1 MVIAAATA
9 CASAEPASVLTAAGE
24 SATEV
29 PTSPAAASASG
40 RHREGEP
47 AAGAAGAASDA
58 ASSRSGPRAAT
69 VDRRPRPVRER
80 SDANVLP
87 PEPST
92 GSSPGSSA
100 ASSTGS
106 SPGEAALRPPSGRVG
121 RDGSFTLP
129 DDRVTI
135 YPDHTFPYGSSADS
149 AWPDGS
155 LGHPD
160 DRLRGQDDGYPYGY
174 TDGYRGGYGDWYAH
188 GYGDTYGNEY
198 ADGDAQGY
206 GNGYRRGGP
215 GGAGGSD
222 ASGSNTATGTYGS
235 GSHGSTGAR
244 SGVSGR
250 SDESGGSDASRAG
263 SPLPVGQS
271 DSSSVIHPAPG
282 TGSAGTATGA
292 AGAGSSATGTGA
304 TTGTTGT
311 TGVTGAG
318 AGAGTGA
325 GTTTGTAGAGAAGVT
340 GAGTGA
346 LAGQT
351 TGPEWGAPILVE
363 DFNGTRID
371 ESKWGVYD
379 SPNARTNPRTSRA
392 TSVSGGMLRMTGG
405 IYGGKDLSGGV
416 ASTLLQQYGRW
427 EVRLR
432 TEAGAGYSAV
442 ALLMPEDVTPSNYAE
457 VDFVEV
463 GDIPRRLS
471 GVFVHGNNG
480 QRAAGSMRADFTQ
493 WHTAAVD
500 WLPDRLTF
508 WLDGKMVWNY
518 TGPLVP
524 RNRTMGLALQNDVIC
539 DGALCRNAA
548 TPATVTMYVDWV
560 RVYRAPR

>member
-1 MVIAAATA
+1 MAAAMVIAAATA

-47 AAGAAGAASDA
+47 AAGAARAASDTP
-58 ASSRSGPRAAT
+58 SSRSRPRAAT
-69 VDRRPRPVRER
+69 VDHRPRRVRER
-80 SDANVLP
+80 DATNVLP
-87 PEPST
+87 PEPSA
-92 GSSPGSSA
+92 GSSTVSSSGSSA
-100 ASSTGS
+100 
-106 SPGEAALRPPSGRVG
+106 GEAALRPPSGRTG

-129 DDRVTI
+129 DDRVTV
-135 YPDHTFPYGSSADS
+135 YPDYTFPYGSSTDS

-155 LGHPD
+155 LGYPD
-160 DRLRGQDDGYPYGY
+160 DRLRAQDDGYPYGY
-174 TDGYRGGYGDWYAH
+174 PGGYRSGYWGSYWGGSGDGYADRYGGAYE
-188 GYGDTYGNEY
+188 NEY

-206 GNGYRRGGP
+206 GS
-215 GGAGGSD
+215 AGSD
-222 ASGSNTATGTYGS
+222 ASDSNIATGADRSGSYGS
-235 GSHGSTGAR
+235 A
-244 SGVSGR
+244 
-250 SDESGGSDASRAG
+250 GSDASRVR
-263 SPLPVGQS
+263 SPVPVGQS

-282 TGSAGTATGA
+282 TGSGGTATGA
-292 AGAGSSATGTGA
+292 GT

-311 TGVTGAG
+311 TGATGVTGAE
-318 AGAGTGA
+318 AGAAAGGGTGTGA
-325 GTTTGTAGAGAAGVT
+325 GTTTGTAGAGAATGATGATVT
-340 GAGTGA
+340 GTGTGT

-379 SPNARTNPRTSRA
+379 SPNARTNPRTARA

-405 IYGGKDLSGGV
+405 VYGGKDLSGGV

-432 TEAGAGYSAV
+432 TDAGAGYSAV

-463 GDIPRRLS
+463 GDIPRQLS
-471 GVFVHGNNG
+471 GVFVHGSNG

-524 RNRTMGLALQNDVIC
+524 KNRTMGLALQNDVIC
-539 DGALCRNAA
+539 DGALCRNAS
-548 TPATVTMYVDWV
+548 TPATVTMDVDWV

>member
-29 PTSPAAASASG
+29 PTSPAAPSSAAA
-40 RHREGEP
+40 RETKGDP
-47 AAGAAGAASDA
+47 VPGAPRTTSP
-58 ASSRSGPRAAT
+58 REPRAAT
-69 VDRRPRPVRER
+69 VDRGPVRER
-80 SDANVLP
+80 GDAKVLP
-87 PEPST
+87 PAPPAAPAPWGGPSR
-92 GSSPGSSA
+92 P
-100 ASSTGS
+100 ASD
-106 SPGEAALRPPSGRVG
+106 PAYP
-121 RDGSFTLP
+121 DGTFAYP
-129 DDRVTI
+129 DDRVMI
-135 YPDHTFPYGSSADS
+135 YPDHTFPYAPGVDGAGVGGIGTGYAWGAFGHPDGRIPWRDGGNPYGHGNRYRDRYENGYGDGYADGAGAGYGDDYADGAYGYEPSGDYADGVPGTYRNGSSDGASGGDGNGSSAS
-149 AWPDGS
+149 VSGS
-155 LGHPD
+155 
-160 DRLRGQDDGYPYGY
+160 
-174 TDGYRGGYGDWYAH
+174 
-188 GYGDTYGNEY
+188 
-198 ADGDAQGY
+198 
-206 GNGYRRGGP
+206 GNG
-215 GGAGGSD
+215 S
-222 ASGSNTATGTYGS
+222 SGSA
-235 GSHGSTGAR
+235 
-244 SGVSGR
+244 
-250 SDESGGSDASRAG
+250 SGGSGG
-263 SPLPVGQS
+263 SPLPLGGS
-271 DSSSVIHPAPG
+271 DSSSVIHPA
-282 TGSAGTATGA
+282 
-292 AGAGSSATGTGA
+292 
-304 TTGTTGT
+304 
-311 TGVTGAG
+311 
-318 AGAGTGA
+318 
-325 GTTTGTAGAGAAGVT
+325 T
-340 GAGTGA
+340 GAGTGTGVTGTGVTGTGVTGTGVTGTGVTGTG
-346 LAGQT
+346 AGQST

-392 TSVSGGMLRMTGG
+392 TSVAGGMLRMTGG

-463 GDIPRRLS
+463 GDIPRQLS
-471 GVFVHGNNG
+471 GVFVHGSDG

-539 DGALCRNAA
+539 DGALCRNAS

>member
-1 MVIAAATA
+1 MAAAMVIAAATA

-47 AAGAAGAASDA
+47 AAGAARAASDT
-58 ASSRSGPRAAT
+58 ASTRSGPRAAT
-69 VDRRPRPVRER
+69 VDHRPRRGRER
-80 SDANVLP
+80 SAANVLP

-92 GSSPGSSA
+92 GSS
-100 ASSTGS
+100 TGS
-106 SPGEAALRPPSGRVG
+106 SSGEAALRPPSGRAG
-121 RDGSFTLP
+121 WDGSFTLP

-135 YPDHTFPYGSSADS
+135 YPDYTFPYGSSADG
-149 AWPDGS
+149 AWPDGA
-155 LGHPD
+155 LGSPD
-160 DRLRGQDDGYPYGY
+160 DRLRGQDDGYLYGY
-174 TDGYRGGYGDWYAH
+174 TDGYRGGSWGGSWGGSGDGYADRYGDAYE
-188 GYGDTYGNEY
+188 NEY
-198 ADGDAQGY
+198 ADGNAQGY
-206 GNGYRRGGP
+206 GS
-215 GGAGGSD
+215 AGSD
-222 ASGSNTATGTYGS
+222 APGSNIATGADRSGSD
-235 GSHGSTGAR
+235 GAA
-244 SGVSGR
+244 
-250 SDESGGSDASRAG
+250 GSDASRVR

-282 TGSAGTATGA
+282 AGSGGTATGA
-292 AGAGSSATGTGA
+292 GA

-311 TGVTGAG
+311 SATGVTGAE
-318 AGAGTGA
+318 AGASAGGGTGTTA
-325 GTTTGTAGAGAAGVT
+325 GTTGAGAAT
-340 GAGTGA
+340 GATGATGTGTAIGA

-363 DFNGTRID
+363 DFNGTWID

-392 TSVSGGMLRMTGG
+392 TSVSGGVLRMTGG
-405 IYGGKDLSGGV
+405 VYGGKDLSGGV

-463 GDIPRRLS
+463 GDIPRQLS

-508 WLDGKMVWNY
+508 WLDGKVVWNY

-524 RNRTMGLALQNDVIC
+524 KNRTMGLALQNDVIC
-539 DGALCRNAA
+539 DGALCRNAS
-548 TPATVTMYVDWV
+548 TPATVTMDVDWV